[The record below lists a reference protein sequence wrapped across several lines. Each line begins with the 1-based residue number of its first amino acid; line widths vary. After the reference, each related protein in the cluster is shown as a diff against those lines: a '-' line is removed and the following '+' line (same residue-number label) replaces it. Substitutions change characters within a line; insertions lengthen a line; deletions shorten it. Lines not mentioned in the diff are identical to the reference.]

1 MKTEKEIKK
10 ERQAIYFDCI
20 CGGSI
25 SIISITAIIIRSFEV
40 GVFEN
45 YLTYAL
51 GLGFWI
57 FMLGVALLLIYVG
70 IHTYYLEKKY
80 PEGVPVKKPIKTPFV
95 P

>member
-20 CGGSI
+20 LGGSL
-25 SIISITAIIIRSFEV
+25 SIISITAITIRTFQI
-40 GVFEN
+40 GILN
-45 YLTYAL
+45 LLTYAL

-57 FMLGVALLLIYVG
+57 FMLGLALILIYVG

-80 PEGVPVKKPIKTPFV
+80 PEGIPTKKPIKAPFV

>member
-1 MKTEKEIKK
+1 MKTEEEMRK

-25 SIISITAIIIRSFEV
+25 SIISIAAIIIRTFQV
-40 GVFEN
+40 GIFEN
-45 YLTYAL
+45 YITYAL

-57 FMLGVALLLIYVG
+57 FMLGISLVLIYVG

-80 PEGVPVKKPIKTPFV
+80 PKGVPTKKPIKPPFV
-95 P
+95 S